1 MLDRNSAWC
10 CKGDEIVNEKWR
22 LKSCILKYFADKT
35 KTLAANNANTTS
47 AQSASV
53 AVTAPSVAGG
63 QGAPTS
69 PVKKVKENTFLFS
82 IISQSYDFLFLFSV

>member
-1 MLDRNSAWC
+1 MIKC
-10 CKGDEIVNEKWR
+10 CK
-22 LKSCILKYFADKT
+22 CFADKT

-47 AQSASV
+47 TQSASV

-82 IISQSYDFLFLFSV
+82 IILQSYDFLFVFSV